1 MEENFNTK
9 VYDVIE
15 YNDKKYYID
24 DKLKNIYNENVCLIL
39 QYKNYS
45 VIGKS
50 NEENSKYF
58 LDNNIIK

>member
-1 MEENFNTK
+1 MEENFTKK

-24 DKLKNIYNENVCLIL
+24 DKLKNIYNENVCLIF
-39 QYKNYS
+39 QYENYS

-50 NEENSKYF
+50 NEENLKYF

>member
-1 MEENFNTK
+1 MEENFNTI

-24 DKLKNIYNENVCLIL
+24 DKLKNIYNDNICLIS
-39 QYKNYS
+39 QYENYS

-50 NEENSKYF
+50 NEENLKYF

>member
-1 MEENFNTK
+1 MDENFNVK

-15 YNDKKYYID
+15 YNNKKYYID

-39 QYKNYS
+39 QYENYS

-50 NEENSKYF
+50 NEENLKYF